1 MSNAHIAT
9 IIVMG
14 IVSWG
19 FVAWL
24 IRDEMEEDAE
34 DQVTDPQSE
43 GDDQ

>member
-9 IIVMG
+9 IIVMS

-24 IRDEMEEDAE
+24 IRDETRRD
-34 DQVTDPQSE
+34 
-43 GDDQ
+43 GDE